1 MNAPRH
7 RECQRG
13 VAAVE
18 LALVLFSASLL
29 LAALLFCAR
38 LGWQAIALH
47 RAMYSAALVMADAS
61 PEAMLDAA
69 STAQVAQNARE
80 TAAELLQGAGIGT
93 PINPLAIGI
102 QCDGSG
108 CGSTVQPQSL
118 TFYALMP
125 VTVGGVGDGLVFY
138 MLGATSMDI
147 VANETVPYAP

>member
-1 MNAPRH
+1 MNAPH
-7 RECQRG
+7 QMESQRG

-38 LGWQAIALH
+38 LGWQALALH
-47 RAMYSAALVMADAS
+47 R
-61 PEAMLDAA
+61 
-69 STAQVAQNARE
+69 
-80 TAAELLQGAGIGT
+80 AGIGT

-125 VTVGGVGDGLVFY
+125 VAVDGIGDGLVFY

-147 VANETVPYAP
+147 LANETVPYAP